1 MENECLYKK
10 YCNKCVSLQKKI
22 HEIFFSKII
31 EKGTVSNKTFWNF
44 VNFFL
49 TNRSNFS
56 QNDIVVIENGKT
68 ILEEILL
75 LRLSTIATQLLL
87 KSRVKSSSS
96 R

>member
-1 MENECLYKK
+1 MK
-10 YCNKCVSLQKKI
+10 YLFQ
-22 HEIFFSKII
+22 KII

-75 LRLSTIATQLLL
+75 LRLSTTATQILL